1 MATPAQLE
9 LRRLAA
15 EAADLMEVTPLEAT
29 RLALESYLCKARRD
43 SSEGRSAPLCVEEV
57 QAAVT
62 ILEARLGTFTN
73 NDLLD
78 EIFGEEELIIEPHSV
93 KIEIGHIMRGLGF
106 ELKQIRRRRYGRIL
120 AWIKSPARSPSP
132 SRSEIH
138 PLS

>member
-43 SSEGRSAPLCVEEV
+43 SSREGRSAPLCIEEV

-62 ILEARLGTFTN
+62 VLEARLGTFTN

-78 EIFGEEELIIEPHSV
+78 EIFGEEEVIIEPHSV

-120 AWIKSPARSPSP
+120 AWRKQ
-132 SRSEIH
+132 SRPKPLNLETH
-138 PLS
+138 PLT